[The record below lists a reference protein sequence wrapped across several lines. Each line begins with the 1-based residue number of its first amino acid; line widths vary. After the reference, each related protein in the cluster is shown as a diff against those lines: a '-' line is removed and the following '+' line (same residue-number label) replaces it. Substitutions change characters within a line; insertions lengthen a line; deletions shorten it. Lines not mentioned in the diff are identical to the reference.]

1 MTSIRYVRPYLPLT
15 PGHTASASFAST
27 TPSTRLTCRRSGPNS
42 VVPRYTHRKMHSTSS
57 QAPSG
62 LSCSCECAV
71 HCACRTCFGGLGS
84 AKRVTQQTELSA
96 AQSIANT
103 YPTQLLAVQAAP
115 SATGLSQS
123 PITASAS
130 DRVPF
135 LGKVVHR
142 LHTACEA
149 SPGKELSPTFAGRKA
164 LASRDKVVQAPFNGV
179 GALQSDSLCWDVR
192 TTRLA
197 SLSLARKS
205 QSFDLGQG
213 VAAPHRPQLRRTCS
227 NPEMTQTTSSWV
239 MLAGHT
245 HNKRSTDSSLGL
257 ADHTHGKQRADSS
270 LALAGHTRD
279 RQSTDS
285 SLVFASHT
293 HSKQSTD
300 SSRGLAGRTCTRQG
314 TRTLELAGHTR
325 SSSTDPTSAT
335 SKQGLTR
342 SSSKRKRSQ
351 NDTLAVDKFVQQRGP
366 PQMDKDGA
374 DWETDSS
381 PDDSFPRCTCR
392 IEDEVYLGVDIPLTN
407 LGLTSTELMLLF

>member
-1 MTSIRYVRPYLPLT
+1 
-15 PGHTASASFAST
+15 
-27 TPSTRLTCRRSGPNS
+27 
-42 VVPRYTHRKMHSTSS
+42 MHSTSS
-57 QAPSG
+57 RSPSG
-62 LSCSCECAV
+62 LSCGCECAV
-71 HCACRTCFGGLGS
+71 HCACRTRFGGHGS
-84 AKRVTQQTELSA
+84 AERVTQQTELGA

-103 YPTQLLAVQAAP
+103 YPTQLAVQAAP
-115 SATGLSQS
+115 SGLDLSQS
-123 PITASAS
+123 PITASVS
-130 DRVPF
+130 DCVPF

-142 LHTACEA
+142 LHTAHEA

-164 LASRDKVVQAPFNGV
+164 LASRDKVVRAPFNGV
-179 GALQSDSLCWDVR
+179 GALQSDCLCWDVR

-197 SLSLARKS
+197 SPSLARKS

-213 VAAPHRPQLRRTCS
+213 VAAPCRPQLRRTCS
-227 NPEMTQTTSSWV
+227 SPEMAQTTSSWA
-239 MLAGHT
+239 MMAGHT
-245 HNKRSTDSSLGL
+245 HNKRSADSSLGL
-257 ADHTHGKQRADSS
+257 ADRTHSKQSADSSRGLAGHTHRKQSADSS
-270 LALAGHTRD
+270 LALAGHTHD

-300 SSRGLAGRTCTRQG
+300 SSLGLAGHTHNRQSTGSSLGLAGRTCTRQG

-325 SSSTDPTSAT
+325 GSSTDPTSTT

-351 NDTLAVDKFVQQRGP
+351 NDPLAVDQFVQQRGP
-366 PQMDKDGA
+366 PQTDRDGA
-374 DWETDSS
+374 GWEMDSS

-407 LGLTSTELMLLF
+407 LGLTSTDLMLLF

>member
-1 MTSIRYVRPYLPLT
+1 M
-15 PGHTASASFAST
+15 
-27 TPSTRLTCRRSGPNS
+27 
-42 VVPRYTHRKMHSTSS
+42 
-57 QAPSG
+57 
-62 LSCSCECAV
+62 

-84 AKRVTQQTELSA
+84 AKWVTQQTELSA
-96 AQSIANT
+96 AQSVANT
-103 YPTQLLAVQAAP
+103 YPTQLLAVQAAL
-115 SATGLSQS
+115 SAPGLSQS

-142 LHTACEA
+142 LHTAREA

-179 GALQSDSLCWDVR
+179 GALQSDCLCWDVR

-227 NPEMTQTTSSWV
+227 NPETTQTTSSWV

-257 ADHTHGKQRADSS
+257 ADRTHSKQSTDSSLVFTSRTHSKQSAVSSLGLASHTHSKQRADNSR
-270 LALAGHTRD
+270 ALAGHTHN

-300 SSRGLAGRTCTRQG
+300 SSLGLAGCTHSKQSTESSLGLAGRTCTRQG

-325 SSSTDPTSAT
+325 SSLTDPTAAT

-351 NDTLAVDKFVQQRGP
+351 NDTLAVDQFVQQRGP

-374 DWETDSS
+374 GWETDSS
-381 PDDSFPRCTCR
+381 RDDSFPRCTCR